1 MAFHGLMIF
10 NLAGSYLARKISDEI
25 GKLKILIFL
34 DLSRI
39 ELYGPISQSLSY
51 LNFLSQLILSFN
63 LSGRVPA
70 GS

>member
-1 MAFHGLMIF
+1 MIF

-25 GKLKILIFL
+25 GKLKIMIFL